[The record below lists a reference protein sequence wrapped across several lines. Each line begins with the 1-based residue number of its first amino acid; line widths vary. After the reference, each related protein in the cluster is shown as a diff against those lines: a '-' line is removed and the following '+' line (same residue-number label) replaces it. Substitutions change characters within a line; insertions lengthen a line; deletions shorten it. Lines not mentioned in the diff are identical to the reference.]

1 VAVIINILGFSSA
14 GKVAGGKKDF
24 SAQQIKEK

>member
-1 VAVIINILGFSSA
+1 VIVIINVLGCSSA
-14 GKVAGGKKDF
+14 GKAAGGKKDF